1 MCGFTAQ
8 LVEHCTGIAEVTG
21 SNPVETLIFF
31 QASSSSYSSR
41 VDEIGDN
48 VVTAKFSAYWRKK
61 FRVIDVPFLF
71 NVP

>member
-1 MCGFTAQ
+1 MWLHSSVGI
-8 LVEHCTGIAEVTG
+8 EHCTGIAEVTG
-21 SNPVETLIFF
+21 SNPVETLTFF
-31 QASSSSYSSR
+31 QASSSSSSSR

-61 FRVIDVPFLF
+61 LRVIDAPFLF